1 MVNFIEQREKFDKLI
16 SELDS
21 NIVCGVSVGAKIQV
35 SSLYIAEESTKI
47 PGTEKYKIGTF
58 NTKTI
63 IIDPHIKWGDLRIF
77 DESGTELINLSN
89 FGFDTMD
96 MI

>member
-1 MVNFIEQREKFDKLI
+1 MGNFIEQQEKSDKLI
-16 SELDS
+16 SELNSDL
-21 NIVCGVSVGAKIQV
+21 VCGVSVGAKIQD
-35 SSLYIAEESTKI
+35 SSLYIADEPTKT
-47 PGTEKYKIGTF
+47 PGTERYKIGTF

-63 IIDPHIKWGDLRIF
+63 IIDPHIKWGDLKIF

-89 FGFDTMD
+89 FGFDAMD

>member
-1 MVNFIEQREKFDKLI
+1 
-16 SELDS
+16 
-21 NIVCGVSVGAKIQV
+21 
-35 SSLYIAEESTKI
+35 LYIAEESTKI

>member
-1 MVNFIEQREKFDKLI
+1 MGNFIEQQEKFDKLI
-16 SELDS
+16 SELNSDL
-21 NIVCGVSVGAKIQV
+21 VCGVSVGTKIQD

-47 PGTEKYKIGTF
+47 PGTERYKIGTF

-63 IIDPHIKWGDLRIF
+63 IIDPHIKWGDLSVF
-77 DESGTELINLSN
+77 DESGTKLIDLSN
-89 FGFDTMD
+89 FGFDTID